1 MAPAAKSVPEQGDGR
16 RASDCRSP
24 IGSLTYLSRTSLPDV
39 AYATNFLARHV
50 SAWEKTHDK
59 ALEQLVGYLHATDS
73 VQLHADIDVRDAK
86 GSVWLEMWVDSDHA
100 GDAQRHSTTGWVLM
114 LRGEHGTRAPID
126 WGSKKQGTIAR
137 SSGEAETVAL
147 DDAIKRIA
155 GVNKGLCASSLPA
168 LGVLEK
174 LLKREV
180 PLVIMVD
187 ATVARTAAT
196 KGTTRSMK
204 YLSKSQE
211 IDLFWLREM
220 IAKLGIEV
228 RKVGTADNLADLMT
242 KPLGGQRTRDLG
254 GLIGIT
260 RKGCAASECE

>member
-1 MAPAAKSVPEQGDGR
+1 M
-16 RASDCRSP
+16 
-24 IGSLTYLSRTSLPDV
+24 YLSRTSRPDIT
-39 AYATNFLARHV
+39 YATNFLARHV

-59 ALEQLVGYLHATDS
+59 ALEQLVGYLQATDS

-86 GSVWLEMWVDSDHA
+86 GNVWLEMRVDSDHA
-100 GDAQRHSTTGWVLM
+100 GDAQRQSTTGWVLM
-114 LRGEHGTRAPID
+114 LRGEHGTRVPID

-168 LGVLEK
+168 MDVLEK

-180 PLVIMVD
+180 PLAIMVD
-187 ATVARTAAT
+187 ATVAKAAVT

-228 RKVGTADNLADLMT
+228 RKVATADNLADLMT
-242 KPLGGQRTRDLG
+242 KPLGGQRAKELG

-260 RKGCAASECE
+260 RRDAQQQEVGDS